1 MRIEGS
7 GERKCA
13 EFDIALIDMEERKL
27 ITSGMSL
34 GKRLTLSFTLVISL
48 MTLLAALA
56 YVRIANLNGEIDR
69 IIKDRYPKTAV
80 ANDIKAQINE
90 ISRSML
96 GILIMADPGQIKAE
110 VEKIDKVSLVNNEAI
125 ATLDKIITDEKG
137 RELLKSIVEIRD
149 KFRPLQQAFITLVNE
164 DKKDEAQLKY
174 LFSMRPLQKKYF
186 DALDLFV
193 QYQNGQMET
202 AGDSSTHMANQT
214 QWLILIL
221 AVAAALTSTVVGFL
235 VTRSI
240 VRPLKTAMGV
250 TQRVAAGD
258 LTSNIDTQSQDEVGQ
273 MMTGLKHM
281 NDSLKQLVGE
291 VRASTTIIA
300 STSQEIAAGNLQLND
315 RTVEQAQTLQETTSS
330 MHDLTSIVKQN
341 ADSTQEANELA
352 ASASEVAIKG
362 GAVVSQVVQTMGSI
376 HASSKKIADI
386 IGVIDGI
393 AFQTN
398 ILALNA
404 AVEAARA
411 GEQGRGFA
419 VVASEVRSLA
429 QRSATAAKEIK
440 ALIDDSVSNVENGSR
455 LVGQAGTTMTEVVES
470 VKRVTTIMSEITAAN
485 REQSAGIQR
494 VNHSIV
500 RMDEV
505 TQQNAAMVEEAA
517 SAAQALHNEAD
528 LLSRSI
534 SVFKL
539 DDHDEPRLSSN
550 TLALGHHR

>member
-1 MRIEGS
+1 M
-7 GERKCA
+7 
-13 EFDIALIDMEERKL
+13 

-110 VEKIDKVSLVNNEAI
+110 VDKIEKVSQANNDAI
-125 ATLDKIITDEKG
+125 ASLDKIIMDEKG

-193 QYQNGQMET
+193 KYQNGQMET

-221 AVAAALTSTVVGFL
+221 AVAAAATSTVVGFL

-240 VRPLKTAMGV
+240 VSPLKTAMGV

-258 LTSNIDTQSQDEVGQ
+258 LTSNIDTQSLDEVGQ

-291 VRASTTIIA
+291 VRSSTNIIA

-330 MHDLTSIVKQN
+330 MHDLTTIVKQN

-362 GAVVSQVVQTMGSI
+362 GNVVTQVVQTMGSI

-440 ALIDDSVSNVENGSR
+440 ALIDDSVANVENGSR

-470 VKRVTTIMSEITAAN
+470 VKRVTTIMAEITAAN
-485 REQSAGIQR
+485 REQSVGIQR
-494 VNHSIV
+494 VNHSIE

-528 LLSRSI
+528 LMSRAI

-539 DDHDEPRLSSN
+539 GAQDEPRLTAT
-550 TLALGHHR
+550 TLAIGHQR